1 MEVILK
7 QDFKGLGHKNNIVN
21 VKPGYGR
28 NYLIPQGFAVVANEV
43 NKKVA
48 LENARQAA
56 HKVAKL
62 REEAEAIATQL
73 GRLTVE
79 ITAKAGDSG
88 KIFGSITPAQL
99 ANALKAQRIVVDHK
113 NIGFSKP
120 VKELGTHEAT
130 IILHKDVVHTLA
142 FRVVSVRHSSE
153 N

>member
-7 QDFKGLGHKNNIVN
+7 QDLKGLGQKNNTVT

-62 REEAEAIATQL
+62 RKEAEAIAEQL
-73 GRLTVE
+73 GRLTIELTTKV
-79 ITAKAGDSG
+79 GDSG

-99 ANALKAQRIVVDHK
+99 ANALAAQSIVVDRK
-113 NIGFSKP
+113 DISFSNPIK
-120 VKELGTHEAT
+120 VLGTHEAT
-130 IILHKDVVHTLA
+130 IVLHKEVVHTLS
-142 FRVVSVRHSSE
+142 FRVISA
-153 N
+153 

>member
-1 MEVILK
+1 MEVILN
-7 QDFKGLGHKNNIVN
+7 QDFKGLGHKNNIVK

-48 LENARQAA
+48 LENARQVAY
-56 HKVAKL
+56 KVAKL
-62 REEAEAIATQL
+62 REEAEATVAQL
-73 GRLTVE
+73 GRLTIE

-99 ANALKAQRIVVDHK
+99 ANALEAQHIFVDHK
-113 NIGFSKP
+113 EISFGKP
-120 VKELGTHEAT
+120 IKELGIHEAT
-130 IILHKDVVHTLA
+130 IILHKDIVHTLA
-142 FRVVSVRHSSE
+142 FRVISAQHRVE